1 MGRSRSASTSTS
13 FPTARVPAARPHRP
27 PPGRRV
33 RTRGG
38 TAKRAARKRALTAR
52 PHRRDAGIF
61 ELHHG
66 ESYTWRAQKTGG
78 YEWAGVFDLTPGG
91 KYAWIAQKTDG
102 AYVDATMQLVVK
114 EVSAATEAAVLA
126 NDDAHYALVAD
137 YADPAM
143 KIVVIEVAP
152 ASESEADLEAALEG
166 AEAAAE
172 AALEGACAVVNGGG
186 SVVPGAG
193 CHTLTFDASASETTF
208 SIDVPA
214 DRRRLST
221 EHGGHFAIF
230 AEHVPI
236 EFEHDAHYLQDDA
249 GVDVEPMFEE
259 GGGGH
264 AHGHRRLNSCADV
277 ASGAAIGFD
286 TCNTLVFDEDLYT
299 STYLLEVPTGGTGKY
314 AFYGQHYPT
323 EFELDSHYLKDDHGD
338 DVEPVLEVPAAASSK
353 PSFDKGYA
361 WRNSMLAT
369 FLVLVCTFCGVLSR
383 LALKDA
389 IVRAR
394 EIIPF
399 ASAMGTG
406 ALFGCAVF
414 LMMIEG
420 SHLVGARW
428 PGEVD
433 TVWRWGTAVL
443 GGYLVGMLT
452 ELAFPRTVNG
462 DTRRALTGALRAIE
476 AEPADAKAIKD
487 VEDAV
492 PQIVPDYAFC
502 FNIFFGDFWHNLVDG
517 IFIAHSFLQCES
529 GQGWV
534 VTAGTIYHELVQEF
548 GDFFLLVGPGGLT
561 VVEACLVN
569 FASGTS
575 VMLGAMIYLW
585 TEPGM
590 GTQGILLAFSAGVY
604 TYVACTEACGEM
616 LKDVGLLS
624 ARKRFGLVLC
634 FAVGAIGIG
643 LILLDHDHCS
653 VKVADGAAD
662 PHNH

>member
-1 MGRSRSASTSTS
+1 MGRSRAASTPP
-13 FPTARVPAARPHRP
+13 FPPRGGPARARTAR
-27 PPGRRV
+27 
-33 RTRGG
+33 
-38 TAKRAARKRALTAR
+38 
-52 PHRRDAGIF
+52 HRRDAGIF

-66 ESYTWRAQKTGG
+66 ESYTWRAQKTAG

-143 KIVVIEVAP
+143 KLVVIEVTP
-152 ASESEADLEAALEG
+152 ASESAADLEAALEG

-172 AALEGACAVVNGGG
+172 ALLEGACAVVNGGG

-193 CHTLTFDASASETTF
+193 CHTLTFDAGASETTF

-259 GGGGH
+259 GGGGGH
-264 AHGHRRLNSCADV
+264 AHGHRCLNSCADV
-277 ASGAAIGFD
+277 ESGAAIGFD
-286 TCNTLVFDEDLYT
+286 TCKTLVFDADLYT

-338 DVEPVLEVPAAASSK
+338 DVEPLLEVPAAASSSSK
-353 PSFDKGYA
+353 LRFDEGYA

-369 FLVLVCTFCGVLSR
+369 FLVLVCTFCGALSR

-443 GGYLVGMLT
+443 GGYLLGMLT
-452 ELAFPRTVNG
+452 ELAFPREVNG
-462 DTRRALTGALRAIE
+462 DTRRALTGALRAAE
-476 AEPADAKAIKD
+476 AESGDKAIKD
-487 VEDAV
+487 VEDIEL
-492 PQIVPDYAFC
+492 QIVPDYAFC

-517 IFIAHSFLQCES
+517 IFIAHSFLRCES

-561 VVEACLVN
+561 VVQACLVN
-569 FASGTS
+569 FVSGIS
-575 VMLGAMIYLW
+575 VMFGAMIYLW

-616 LKDVGLLS
+616 LKDVGRLS
-624 ARKRFGLVLC
+624 AKKRFGLVLC
-634 FAVGAIGIG
+634 FAVGAVGIG
-643 LILLDHDHCS
+643 LILLDHEHCG
-653 VKVADGAAD
+653 VKVIQLRVPFSRTVNISVYYSSASSICYYFSASSI
-662 PHNH
+662 